1 MSRFG
6 GLARK
11 SIMTIENDDQ
21 IEGGSLG
28 HALERMFRASARVLW
43 IKFRQMTVA
52 TGPRAR
58 TKPTIPIIV
67 KDKTSFYCQ
76 IVLAGARQA
85 GCDLGV
91 NVIELGTDCESDID
105 GQIRILAN
113 AVASIPAAIIIAPA
127 QYGPLGKP
135 IDNAA
140 KKVKIVG
147 IACDADSM
155 AFTSFLGADNV
166 RAGRLAAD
174 VLVGETQSTYSDTG
188 GEVAIITSMAGGT
201 LPDQRA
207 IGFNEQIAE
216 KYGAVN
222 VVSHKVGDDNSTTGF
237 NLMMELITDYPALR
251 GVFASSLFMAKGAA
265 RAVAQKKANERGNT
279 INLVGFDSDNDLVR
293 LLQDGTIAALV
304 VQDPF
309 RIGYDGVK
317 TALAASRDE
326 YVPTHVDAGAHFIT
340 LYQHVACKS
349 GTA

>member
-6 GLARK
+6 GLGPK
-11 SIMTIENDDQ
+11 SIMTIDNDGHV
-21 IEGGSLG
+21 ESGSR
-28 HALERMFRASARVLW
+28 LERLFRASTRVLW
-43 IKFRQMTVA
+43 MNFRQMTVA
-52 TGPRAR
+52 AR
-58 TKPTIPIIV
+58 PGARSKPTIPIIV
-67 KDKTSFYCQ
+67 KDTTSFYWQ

-91 NVIELGTDCESDID
+91 NVIELGADCESDID
-105 GQIRILAN
+105 GQIRMLAT
-113 AVASIPAAIIIAPA
+113 AVASMPAAIIIAPA
-127 QYGPLGKP
+127 QYGPLGRP
-135 IDNAA
+135 IDTAA
-140 KKVKIVG
+140 KKVKIIG
-147 IACDADSM
+147 IGCDADSM
-155 AFTSFLGADNV
+155 AFTSFLRADNV

-174 VLVGETQSTYSDTG
+174 VLVGEMQRTYSDPG
-188 GEVAIITSMAGGT
+188 RDVAIITSMAGGA

-207 IGFNEQIAE
+207 MGFNDQIAE
-216 KYGAVN
+216 KYAAVN

-237 NLMMELITDYPALR
+237 NLMMELITDYPTLR
-251 GVFASSLFMAKGAA
+251 GVFASTLFMAKGAA
-265 RAVAQKKANERGNT
+265 RAVAQKKANERRCT

-293 LLQDGTIAALV
+293 KLQDGTVAALV

>member
-1 MSRFG
+1 
-6 GLARK
+6 
-11 SIMTIENDDQ
+11 MTVDNDDH
-21 IEGGSLG
+21 IEGGSRC
-28 HALERMFRASARVLW
+28 HAQERLFRASTRVLW
-43 IKFRQMTVA
+43 MKFRQMTVA
-52 TGPRAR
+52 ASPRAR
-58 TKPTIPIIV
+58 PKPTIPIIV
-67 KDKTSFYCQ
+67 KDKTSFYWQ

-85 GCDLGV
+85 GCDFGV
-91 NVIELGTDCESDID
+91 NVIELGTDCESDIN

-135 IDNAA
+135 IDSAA
-140 KKVKIVG
+140 KKVKIIG

-174 VLVGETQSTYSDTG
+174 VLVGEMQRTYSDAG
-188 GEVAIITSMAGGT
+188 GEVAIITSVAGGA

-207 IGFNEQIAE
+207 MGFNEQIAA
-216 KYGAVN
+216 KYRDVN
-222 VVSHKVGDDNSTTGF
+222 VVSHKVGDDTSTTGF
-237 NLMMELITDYPALR
+237 NMMMELITDYPEIR
-251 GVFASSLFMAKGAA
+251 GVFASTLFMAKGAA
-265 RAVAQKKANERGNT
+265 RAVAQKKANERGYT

-326 YVPTHVDAGAHFIT
+326 HVPTHVGASANFIT
-340 LYQHVACKS
+340 LYQQVACKS

>member
-1 MSRFG
+1 MSRVA

-11 SIMTIENDDQ
+11 SIMTIDNDDQ
-21 IEGGSLG
+21 IEGGSVG

-43 IKFRQMTVA
+43 MKFRQMTVA
-52 TGPRAR
+52 TGPRR

-67 KDKTSFYCQ
+67 KDKTSFYWQ

-140 KKVKIVG
+140 KKAKIIG

-166 RAGRLAAD
+166 RAGRLAAN
-174 VLVGETQSTYSDTG
+174 VLVGEMQRTYSDPG
-188 GEVAIITSMAGGT
+188 GDVAIITSWQEEHYLISVQWGSMS
-201 LPDQRA
+201 RSRR
-207 IGFNEQIAE
+207 N
-216 KYGAVN
+216 
-222 VVSHKVGDDNSTTGF
+222 
-237 NLMMELITDYPALR
+237 MEP
-251 GVFASSLFMAKGAA
+251 
-265 RAVAQKKANERGNT
+265 
-279 INLVGFDSDNDLVR
+279 
-293 LLQDGTIAALV
+293 
-304 VQDPF
+304 
-309 RIGYDGVK
+309 
-317 TALAASRDE
+317 
-326 YVPTHVDAGAHFIT
+326 
-340 LYQHVACKS
+340 
-349 GTA
+349 